1 MCLRLYQLS
10 SKNRRVK
17 QWLLS
22 GMFTFKIPFI
32 ILFCN
37 NAYFHCVESK
47 HLSKHF
53 PKFFCRIS
61 SVDRDHRVNIEE
73 KTRHTYTLRKLP
85 TTRSKMNL
93 EEECEINLFLPL
105 EEFKI
110 YFENYEHTIFCIKK
124 NELSQKIKMFFSYL
138 KSFFQWNIWLT
149 FIPQKTCHMISIQ

>member
-53 PKFFCRIS
+53 PKFFCRIL

-105 EEFKI
+105 DRIQNIFWKLC
-110 YFENYEHTIFCIKK
+110 TIFCIKK
-124 NELSQKIKMFFSYL
+124 NELSQKIEKKFSYL
-138 KSFFQWNIWLT
+138 KSFFQ
-149 FIPQKTCHMISIQ
+149 